1 MFTTLIYSL
10 IYAAVKTDL
19 IAGTVCAYFI
29 TPNMFGHMSD
39 PSDFQAQ
46 GGIPQKSRKIKFKKV
61 EIKVYFH
68 LLFKCKEMREAAPS

>member
-1 MFTTLIYSL
+1 MEPLLLYYLL

-29 TPNMFGHMSD
+29 TPNMCGHMSD

-46 GGIPQKSRKIKFKKV
+46 GGIPQKSRKVKK
-61 EIKVYFH
+61 K
-68 LLFKCKEMREAAPS
+68 K